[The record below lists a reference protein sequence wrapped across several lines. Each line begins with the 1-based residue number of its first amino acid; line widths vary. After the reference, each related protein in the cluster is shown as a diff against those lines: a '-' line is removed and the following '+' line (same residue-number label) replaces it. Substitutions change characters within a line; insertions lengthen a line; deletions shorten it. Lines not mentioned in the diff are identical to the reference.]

1 MKRVL
6 SNTPDENQTRFTF
19 DFSNGTHKIYLV
31 RISALYEI
39 SDINFSRLKLKKQ
52 TVQTLNK
59 NKTREIYKLVQQIT
73 LKELGEK
80 IDETVNQKEEQEFYL
95 ALYNYKLG
103 VNQQK
108 VLRKQQ

>member
-1 MKRVL
+1 M
-6 SNTPDENQTRFTF
+6 
-19 DFSNGTHKIYLV
+19 
-31 RISALYEI
+31 
-39 SDINFSRLKLKKQ
+39 
-52 TVQTLNK
+52 NK

>member
-1 MKRVL
+1 M
-6 SNTPDENQTRFTF
+6 
-19 DFSNGTHKIYLV
+19 

-39 SDINFSRLKLKKQ
+39 FDINFSRLKLKKQ